1 LAVKGI
7 QKLSRLLDCGSLFIV
22 IGPPRLHARDEDAS
36 PGESM
41 FKIMNVTRELEGFL
55 SNILKTGAALV

>member
-1 LAVKGI
+1 M
-7 QKLSRLLDCGSLFIV
+7 
-22 IGPPRLHARDEDAS
+22 HARDEDAG

-41 FKIMNVTRELEGFL
+41 FKIMNVTRDPEGFL